1 MTRCLLSEANLPQKF
16 RGEAIN
22 TAEYFQNRLPTQSY
36 EITPHHL
43 CKDNKANIPY
53 PMSHIKVFG
62 CKAYADINKNQQGKL
77 DEKAMEGIFMG
88 FENRSKIYRM

>member
-22 TAEYFQNRLPTQSY
+22 TAEYLQNRLPTKSY

-53 PMSHIKVFG
+53 QCQYPISKYLDAKPMHI
-62 CKAYADINKNQQGKL
+62 
-77 DEKAMEGIFMG
+77 
-88 FENRSKIYRM
+88 